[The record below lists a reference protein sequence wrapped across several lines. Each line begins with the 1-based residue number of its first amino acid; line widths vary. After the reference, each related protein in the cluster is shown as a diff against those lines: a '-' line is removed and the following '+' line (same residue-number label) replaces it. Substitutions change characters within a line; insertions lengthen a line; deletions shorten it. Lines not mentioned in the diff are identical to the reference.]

1 MSTRKPDTKRKA
13 LVAPIPS
20 ESAFEKAV
28 IAAGLTVATGKT
40 AVDNRYRGQIEGKS
54 ANTRFTGSLDMDL
67 AFKLVEARSNR
78 WDFGLGVLP
87 PGKKEFA
94 VWVEPHSASS
104 LGEVKIVLAKLDWLQ
119 AKLKQPAFAQ
129 LKALT
134 DACREQGHQP
144 FRWMATAHVGIRPGS
159 REANML
165 AARGMSPPSA
175 RVVI

>member
-1 MSTRKPDTKRKA
+1 MSTRKSDTKQKA
-13 LVAPIPS
+13 LATPPASV
-20 ESAFEKAV
+20 FDKAV
-28 IAAGLTVATGKT
+28 TAAGLTAAPGKT
-40 AVDNRYRGQIEGKS
+40 AVDNRYRGQIDGKL
-54 ANTRFTGSLDMDL
+54 ANTRFTGSVDMDL
-67 AFKLVEARSNR
+67 AFKQVEARSHR

-87 PGKKEFA
+87 AGKKEFA

-104 LGEVKIVLAKLDWLQ
+104 LGEVKTVLAKLDWLQ
-119 AKLKQPAFAQ
+119 AKLNQPAFVQ

-165 AARGMSPPSA
+165 AARGMSPPTA